1 MTKRKKRRSFM
12 VSTPFFQDFLAA
24 ADQGGPPGVATGP
37 LLEDDGSPVAM
48 P

>member
-12 VSTPFFQDFLAA
+12 VSAPFFQEILSA
-24 ADQGGPPGVATGP
+24 ADQGGPPGVAKWP
-37 LLEDDGSPVAM
+37 LLEDGGGPVAM